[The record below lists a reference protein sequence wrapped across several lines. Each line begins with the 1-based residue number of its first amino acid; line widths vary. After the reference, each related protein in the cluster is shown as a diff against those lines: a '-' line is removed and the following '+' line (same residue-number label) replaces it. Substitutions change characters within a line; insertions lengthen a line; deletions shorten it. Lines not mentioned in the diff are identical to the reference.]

1 MRTIPRTKVAPQT
14 TPPPEAPNTRLD
26 LAPLKEPISTMT
38 SDSSQAPQGLDYS
51 TLVDF
56 SRITDLFISKHG
68 EYTGNQPFPH
78 VVIDDFLPESTIQ
91 RLLEQYPLDQDR
103 KEWIDSTPNLSEV
116 QTEKRHLRD
125 VLAMPKAYREV
136 IWELSSSHFLDALTK
151 LSGIRRLISDPEL
164 QGAGIHQISRGGFL
178 KVHAD
183 FSTHR
188 KFDLSRRIN
197 FLLYL
202 NPDWQESWGG
212 HLELWDKEMQG
223 PPVRILPKLNRC
235 VIFSTTASSFH
246 GHPYPLQCPAGVH
259 RKSIALYYYTNGR
272 PDGEADPTF
281 ATTWREVPENYL
293 RQAEA
298 ADQ

>member
-1 MRTIPRTKVAPQT
+1 MKNLIDTLLGDSPQ
-14 TPPPEAPNTRLD
+14 ALH
-26 LAPLKEPISTMT
+26 
-38 SDSSQAPQGLDYS
+38 GVDYS

-56 SRITDLFISKHG
+56 PRITELFISKRG
-68 EYTGNQPFPH
+68 EYTSSQPFPH
-78 VVIDDFLPESTIQ
+78 AVIDDFLPESTLQ
-91 RLLEQYPLDQDR
+91 LLLDQYPLDQDR
-103 KEWIDSTPNLSEV
+103 KEWIHSAPNLREV

-125 VLAMPKAYREV
+125 VLAMPKVYREL
-136 IWELSSSHFLDALTK
+136 IWELGSSHFLDALTM

-178 KVHAD
+178 KIHAD

-188 KFDLSRRIN
+188 KFDLARRIN

-212 HLELWDKEMQG
+212 HLELWDQDMQG

-235 VIFSTTASSFH
+235 VIFSTTANSFH
-246 GHPYPLQCPAGVH
+246 GHPYPLQCPDGVH

-272 PDGEADPTF
+272 PDGEAEPTF
-281 ATTWREVPENYL
+281 ATTWREVPSSY
-293 RQAEA
+293 Q
-298 ADQ
+298 QSS